1 MFIFTNLRPNNGI
14 IIVDGNVLLFTFP
27 GSEAELRLCG
37 NKANTC
43 ISSGLSVGGR
53 GSVQSREREKRLP
66 PMEPAN
72 FWFRARLT

>member
-53 GSVQSREREKRLP
+53 GPVQSCERENH
-66 PMEPAN
+66 MTAGA
-72 FWFRARLT
+72 FI